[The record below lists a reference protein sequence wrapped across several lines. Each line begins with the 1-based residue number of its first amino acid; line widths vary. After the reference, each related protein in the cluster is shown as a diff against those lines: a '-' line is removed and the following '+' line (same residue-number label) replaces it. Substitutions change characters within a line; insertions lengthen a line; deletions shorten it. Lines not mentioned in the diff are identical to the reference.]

1 MLNWV
6 QSIPNS
12 GLLRFRGFF
21 NGDRLIPTTP
31 ETLKSVLADNS
42 YDFQK
47 PSGVRKFLLMILGA
61 GLILVEGDV
70 HKFQRK
76 NVLPSFQLKHLKEL
90 YRVFWGKGVELA
102 EAIEAEINEKTHE
115 KTQTGEE
122 PVIEFGEWAT
132 RVTLDIIGMAGMG
145 RDFRAIKES
154 DDELVQAYNMLLEPT
169 MEKAVYFAM
178 NILGPQDLI
187 QKLPWKQN
195 KDLKNITG
203 NLKRFCLDTV
213 QRKKADLK
221 AGGKAGDDLLTLLI
235 QANSFSD
242 QELVDQML
250 TFLAAG

>member
-1 MLNWV
+1 V
-6 QSIPNS
+6 QSIPND
-12 GLLRFRGFF
+12 GLLRFRSFF
-21 NGDRLIPTTP
+21 NEERLIPTSP

-42 YDFQK
+42 YDFEK
-47 PSGVRKFLLMILGA
+47 PAGVRKFLSMILGA
-61 GLILVEGDV
+61 GLIIVEGDV

-90 YRVFWGKGVELA
+90 YRVFWSKGCELG
-102 EAIEAEINEKTHE
+102 EAIEAEINEKNHE

-122 PVIEFGEWAT
+122 PVVEFGDWAT
-132 RVTLDIIGMAGMG
+132 RVTLDIIGVAGMG

-154 DDELVQAYNMLLEPT
+154 DDELVQAYNSLLEPT
-169 MEKAVYFAM
+169 IEKSVYFAM
-178 NILGPQDLI
+178 NILGPQDLV

-195 KDLKNITG
+195 KELKRVTG
-203 NLKRFCLDTV
+203 NLKRFCLENV

-235 QANSFSD
+235 QSNSFSD